1 MGYIFDA
8 LKRNKQAREEEAAKQ
23 AEQLAADT
31 AAHEH
36 ADDANTAE
44 PSEEAYFTSA
54 DDASDSAVMADAET
68 ESITT
73 NEICELLAI
82 EEQKAEGH
90 ILIEPTEDWLS
101 DVDDRLIGLREPG
114 SVMAEEYRAIRTSL
128 LARWNNERHIVHTIT
143 SATPQE
149 GKTIT
154 SLNLGLTFAELHNR
168 RTIVIE
174 ADLRLPTFE
183 KLLHLGTDKGL
194 IGYLRGEY
202 NLNEVIHQIA
212 DNGLHIIPAGGRANN
227 DAVQML
233 SSQRMCAL
241 IDHLRS
247 VYDHIIID
255 TPPVV
260 ELADAGILG
269 SQSDDVLLIAR
280 MNRTPRMLIDQAIK
294 TLTSYNAPVSGM
306 IATDQKRIRNKHYY
320 YRYGYRYRYNNRYYT
335 KQAA

>member
-8 LKRNKQAREEEAAKQ
+8 LKRKKQSQADEVIDQPQDIIAEAAELSSDDQ
-23 AEQLAADT
+23 PTESSHDNAA
-31 AAHEH
+31 AI
-36 ADDANTAE
+36 AD
-44 PSEEAYFTSA
+44 
-54 DDASDSAVMADAET
+54 VQT
-68 ESITT
+68 ESITA
-73 NEICELLAI
+73 NEICELLAK
-82 EEQKAEGH
+82 EEEKAEEH
-90 ILIEPTEDWLS
+90 IHIEPDLDWLAN
-101 DVDDRLIGLREPG
+101 VDDRLIGLREPG

-168 RTIVIE
+168 RSIVIE

-183 KLLHLGTDKGL
+183 KLLHLGTEKGL
-194 IGYLRGEY
+194 IGYLRGE
-202 NLNEVIHQIA
+202 LSLKDVIHKIGE
-212 DNGLHIIPAGGRANN
+212 NGLHVIPAGGRANN

-233 SSQRMCAL
+233 SSQRMTAL
-241 IDHLRS
+241 IEHLRS
-247 VYDHIIID
+247 IYDHVIID

-335 KQAA
+335 KPAA